1 MHEKKVYRLA
11 IVSLLTAVL
20 LLQTFIPWL
29 GYIPLGP
36 ISITIVQITVMLG
49 ASLFDKQVG
58 TMLGG
63 IWGVLAWL
71 RHLLQPTVVSPV
83 FINPRGSVLPRLL
96 TGFLT
101 AVLASYL
108 RKKFSGRWVYALI
121 GALGSLCNTLLV
133 MGAIYLFAR
142 AAYAQALGVSEAAI
156 LPIILGV
163 VLTNGLAEMLASAL
177 VLPLLAQALQKVL
190 K

>member
-20 LLQTFIPWL
+20 LVQTFIPWL

-36 ISITIVQITVMLG
+36 ISITIVQITIMLG

-71 RHLLQPTVVSPV
+71 RHLVQPTVVSPV
-83 FINPRGSVLPRLL
+83 FINPLVSVLPRLL

-101 AVLASYL
+101 GLLASYL
-108 RKKFSGRWVYALI
+108 KDKLSGRWAYALT

-142 AAYAQALGVSEAAI
+142 TAYAQALGVSESAI
-156 LPIILGV
+156 VPIILGV
-163 VLTNGLAEMLASAL
+163 VLTNGLAEMLVSAL
-177 VLPLLAQALQKVL
+177 ILPLLAQSLKKVL